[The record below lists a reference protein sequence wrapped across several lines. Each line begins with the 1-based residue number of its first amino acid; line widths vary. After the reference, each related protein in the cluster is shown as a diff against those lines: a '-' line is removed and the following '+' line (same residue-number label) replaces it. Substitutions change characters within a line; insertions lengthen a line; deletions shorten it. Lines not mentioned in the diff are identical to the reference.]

1 MLNRV
6 KEFLLRFGARYEGFI
21 WFTLVG
27 LSILPLITT
36 INDLLTQLALGS
48 GLYKILEKYAV
59 PVMVRLAGTVLE
71 EIFKIETVISGS
83 NLYMMTGGLPY
94 EVDIVWNCVGWQS
107 FILLAISL
115 VTILQGKYTLGSRI
129 KCVVLGIEGVV
140 ILNIIR
146 VTSTCLLLLNGGYG
160 PAITFHDYFSTVLT
174 FIWLSGF
181 WYLSQNFIL
190 DYKTEDDEKP
200 LLERIRT
207 SFKGLDLIGLLP
219 DFIYGKK
226 AMGLATM
233 VIILLATFLN
243 GVAIIS
249 VRATG
254 VDQTILSFEHLTS
267 PVTVNTIS
275 TSRIMTMPEF
285 TQLETSAYSDPVQA
299 SSSSEFYEMWNF
311 YLYGPLGAD
320 YSLQGS
326 IIYTVWLK
334 FATSEKLNNYDTQ
347 IRFELYDVNETG
359 GSTLVNTEDFDIRI
373 RKQMRQFQFT
383 GSYINE
389 HVFDSG
395 HTLRLSISIYD
406 DLEMTYVLE
415 YDSSERHSNI
425 DLPGMVVPE
434 NLTNMI
440 QVSLFFATTSY
451 ISSHLRATLK
461 RRREQ
466 DE

>member
-1 MLNRV
+1 MSKRV
-6 KEFLLRFGARYEGFI
+6 KEFVLSFGAKYEGVI
-21 WFTLVG
+21 WFALVG
-27 LSILPLITT
+27 LTILPLITT

-48 GLYKILEKYAV
+48 GLYKILEKYTV
-59 PVMVRLAGTVLE
+59 PVMVRLAGTVLD

-83 NLYMMTGGLPY
+83 SIFMMTGGLPY
-94 EVDIVWNCVGWQS
+94 EIDIVWNCVGWQS
-107 FILLAISL
+107 FILLALAL
-115 VTILQGKYTLGSRI
+115 VTVLQGKYTLGSRI

-174 FIWLSGF
+174 FIWLSAF

-190 DYKTEDDEKP
+190 DYKTEDDAKP
-200 LLERIRT
+200 LLKKIKT
-207 SFKGLDLIGLLP
+207 SFEGLNLIGLLP

-243 GVAIIS
+243 GVAILS

-254 VDQTILSFEHLTS
+254 VDQTILNFEHLTS

-285 TQLETSAYSDPVQA
+285 TQLNPSAYSDPVQA

-311 YLYGPLGAD
+311 YLYGPLGVD

-334 FATSEKLNNYDTQ
+334 FTTSQKLKNYDTQ
-347 IRFELYDVNETG
+347 IRFKLYDVDETG
-359 GSTLVNTEDFDIRI
+359 ESTLVNSDTFDIRL
-373 RKQMRQFQFT
+373 KKKMTQFQFT
-383 GSYINE
+383 GSYIDE

-406 DLEMTYVLE
+406 DRELTYVLE
-415 YDSSERHSNI
+415 YDSSQRHSNI

-440 QVSLFFATTSY
+440 QVSLFFATTSVV
-451 ISSHLRATLK
+451 SGHLRATLK